1 MANLITVQ
9 ECEMLESVRIEAFAI
24 MSGVADAVSAWF
36 LPTGSG
42 SAATILVGSSPF
54 FLLHLPY
61 KKKHGAMLIVVHS
74 ILFWHCPSI

>member
-1 MANLITVQ
+1 
-9 ECEMLESVRIEAFAI
+9 MLESVRIEAFAI

-54 FLLHLPY
+54 FFFFWLHLPY

-74 ILFWHCPSI
+74 RLFWHCPSI